1 MTFAVG
7 SLVRARGREWVVLP
21 ESSDDLLVIR
31 PLGGSEDEAT
41 GIYLPLEDVEPAT
54 FDLPSPKM
62 IGDHRSCRL
71 LRDAVR
77 LSSRAGAGP
86 FRSFARIAVEPR
98 PYQLVPLLMALKL
111 DPVRLLIADDVGIG
125 KTIEAALIVREL
137 LDRGEITRFAVLCPP
152 HLAEQWQ
159 VELKSKFHLEAEL
172 VLPGTVSRLERDC
185 GPGESLFELYPQV
198 IVSMDFI
205 KSDRRR
211 EEFVHSAPELVIVDE
226 AHTCAYG
233 LEIRGGRHQRHQLVK
248 SLAADNRRH
257 LILVTAT
264 PHSGKE
270 DAFRSLLGLLR
281 PEFADLPADLTGP
294 EHEAERRKL
303 AAYFIQRRRADIQR
317 FLETETSF
325 PSREEKEI
333 AYRLTPEY
341 RRLFERVLAYARE
354 TLKSRDGNLHRQRVR
369 WWSALAMLRSLGSSP
384 AAAAATLRTRAAAAD
399 TETAEEAD
407 EIGQRTVFDMDVVE
421 QAEIIDIAP
430 GGDPGDEL
438 GDAPGDSS
446 HHRRRLLDMA
456 REAERLAG
464 EADPKLLG
472 AVQLVREL
480 VEDGYHPVVFC
491 RFIPTA
497 DYVANEL
504 RTRLPSDVAV
514 ISVTGELP
522 PAEREVRVLELA
534 HSPRR
539 VLVATDCLSE
549 GINLQEHF
557 DAIMHYDLS
566 WNPTR
571 HEQREGRVDRYGQR
585 KPTVRVV
592 TYYGADNPVDGI
604 VLDVLLRK
612 HKTIRTSLGISVPVP
627 LDTNTVVEAILEGLL
642 LRGRG
647 NGGQGQLVL
656 PGFED
661 VVAPKKQELYS
672 EWENTA
678 DREKRS
684 RTVFAQESIKTDEV
698 ARELNEAR
706 KAAGGPADVASFVV
720 DSLRAHGAAVT
731 QKGGVVHFDLR
742 GVDGV
747 LRDSLRRAAGVDDS
761 LDACFEMPAP
771 GGAVYLSRTHPFV
784 ETLASH
790 VMDAALDTQARGVA
804 RRAGAIRTFS
814 VTRRTTLLLMRFR
827 FDIVTRRDGHV
838 HSQLAEECRILG
850 FVGSPDHPEW
860 LDDKEAERL
869 LGAEPSANILPDQAE
884 EAVRR
889 VVEAVDTLRP
899 HFEGK
904 ARERAATLLD
914 AHRRVRQAA
923 RMRGTTYE
931 VEPKLPPDVLGI
943 YVYLPVPAGVRG
955 T

>member
-1 MTFAVG
+1 
-7 SLVRARGREWVVLP
+7 
-21 ESSDDLLVIR
+21 
-31 PLGGSEDEAT
+31 
-41 GIYLPLEDVEPAT
+41 
-54 FDLPSPKM
+54 
-62 IGDHRSCRL
+62 
-71 LRDAVR
+71 
-77 LSSRAGAGP
+77 
-86 FRSFARIAVEPR
+86 
-98 PYQLVPLLMALKL
+98 
-111 DPVRLLIADDVGIG
+111 DVGIG

-354 TLKSRDGNLHRQRVR
+354 TVKSRDGNLHRQRVR

-438 GDAPGDSS
+438 GDTPGDNSR
-446 HHRRRLLDMA
+446 HRRRLLDMA

-522 PAEREVRVLELA
+522 QAEREARVLELA

-656 PGFED
+656 PGFEG

-771 GGAVYLSRTHPFV
+771 GEAVYLSRTHPFV

-869 LGAEPSANILPDQAE
+869 LSAEPSANILPDQAE

-943 YVYLPVPAGVRG
+943 YVYLPVPAGV
-955 T
+955 

>member
-1 MTFAVG
+1 
-7 SLVRARGREWVVLP
+7 
-21 ESSDDLLVIR
+21 
-31 PLGGSEDEAT
+31 
-41 GIYLPLEDVEPAT
+41 
-54 FDLPSPKM
+54 
-62 IGDHRSCRL
+62 
-71 LRDAVR
+71 
-77 LSSRAGAGP
+77 
-86 FRSFARIAVEPR
+86 
-98 PYQLVPLLMALKL
+98 MALKL